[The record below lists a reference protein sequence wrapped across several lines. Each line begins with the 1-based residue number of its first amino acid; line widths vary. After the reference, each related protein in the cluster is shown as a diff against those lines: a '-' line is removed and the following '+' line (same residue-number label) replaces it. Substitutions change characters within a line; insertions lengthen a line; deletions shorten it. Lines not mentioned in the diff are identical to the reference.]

1 MKVDLQKVIDFI
13 RKKAGEIELEGF
25 RREKESPELS
35 ASCFAQA
42 FAVEEV
48 AEQLEVTAEILD
60 DPKENK
66 DSISIEWW
74 IDDVHQV
81 AEEME
86 ITISDDEAREI
97 LRRIDR
103 KHDANFGVNWEII
116 EIFINS
122 YLEDKENNV

>member
-1 MKVDLQKVIDFI
+1 MKVDLQKVVDFI

-48 AEQLEVTAEILD
+48 ADQLEVTAEILD

-66 DSISIEWW
+66 DSILIEWW

-86 ITISDDEAREI
+86 ITLSDDDAREI
-97 LRRIDR
+97 LKAIDR
-103 KHDANFGVNWEII
+103 SHDANLGVNWEII
-116 EIFINS
+116 EIYIN
-122 YLEDKENNV
+122 YHLEDKKKNV